1 MLSFFDVI
9 PARSS
14 IRPGDSLNI
23 LGGAVNPGPVLEM
36 DLTVWGNA
44 GNGWIPL
51 VSKPLRI
58 EAGEHKHLYFTLTP
72 EILYARLWANGPE
85 EFDLL
90 IRDTMP
96 GPEETGV
103 LIFLSP

>member
-1 MLSFFDVI
+1 MLSFIDVI

-23 LGGAVNPGPVLEM
+23 LGGAANPGPALETV
-36 DLTVWGNA
+36 LTVWGNT

-51 VSKPLRI
+51 ISKPFRI
-58 EAGEHKHLYFTLTP
+58 EEGEHKHLYFTLTP
-72 EILYARLWANGPE
+72 EILYARLWADGPE
-85 EFDLL
+85 EFDLI

-96 GPEETGV
+96 GPEESGV